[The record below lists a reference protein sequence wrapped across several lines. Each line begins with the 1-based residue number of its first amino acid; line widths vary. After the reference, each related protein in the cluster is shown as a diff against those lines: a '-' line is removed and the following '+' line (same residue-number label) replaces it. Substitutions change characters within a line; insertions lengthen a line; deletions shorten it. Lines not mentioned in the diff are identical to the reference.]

1 MEIKEKYN
9 YNKIKKMKKVEE
21 EYKLNHDT
29 LVTFGDE
36 ALTFRKDDP
45 RTQEHID
52 KKKIENLKKM
62 KKDGEDNLWAGICLS
77 NTRQDDET
85 FEAYQDR
92 RKTVKQ
98 LQKLYKVLGREEC
111 IKQYPN
117 GFAYALYIAMG
128 NEKEDYSTF
137 MKKEMKQQKE
147 EEVLQFEV
155 KDQDGNILDIPVE
168 INNNK
173 K

>member
-1 MEIKEKYN
+1 
-9 YNKIKKMKKVEE
+9 MKKVEE

-36 ALTFRKDDP
+36 TLTFRKDDP
-45 RTQEHID
+45 KTQEYID
-52 KKKIENLKKM
+52 KKKAENLEKM
-62 KKDGEDNLWAGICLS
+62 KKDGQVDLWAGISLS
-77 NTRQDDET
+77 NTRQDNET

-98 LQKLYKVLGREEC
+98 LQKLYKILGREEC
-111 IKQYPN
+111 KKQYPN
-117 GFAYALYIAMG
+117 GFAYALYVALG
-128 NEKEDYSTF
+128 NKKEDYSTF

>member
-1 MEIKEKYN
+1 
-9 YNKIKKMKKVEE
+9 MKKVKKNNDVLITHGE
-21 EYKLNHDT
+21 
-29 LVTFGDE
+29 E

-98 LQKLYKVLGREEC
+98 LQKLYKVLGRDEC
-111 IKQYPN
+111 KKQYPN
-117 GFAYALYIAMG
+117 GFAYALYIALG
-128 NEKEDYSTF
+128 NQKEDYNNF
-137 MKKEMKQQKE
+137 LKKELKQQKGDDE
-147 EEVLQFEV
+147 LQFEV
-155 KDQDGNILDIPVE
+155 KDQDGNVLDIPVE
-168 INNNK
+168 INNNNNK

>member
-1 MEIKEKYN
+1 
-9 YNKIKKMKKVEE
+9 MKKVEE

-45 RTQEHID
+45 KTQEYID
-52 KKKIENLKKM
+52 KKKAENLKKM
-62 KKDGEDNLWAGICLS
+62 KKDGQVDLWAGISLS
-77 NTRQDDET
+77 NTRQDNET

-98 LQKLYKVLGREEC
+98 LQKLYKILGREEC
-111 IKQYPN
+111 KKQYPN
-117 GFAYALYIAMG
+117 GFAYALYVALG
-128 NEKEDYSTF
+128 NKKEDYSTF

>member
-1 MEIKEKYN
+1 
-9 YNKIKKMKKVEE
+9 MKKVEE

-45 RTQEHID
+45 KTQEYID
-52 KKKIENLKKM
+52 KKKAENLEKM
-62 KKDGEDNLWAGICLS
+62 KKDGQVDLWAGISLS
-77 NTRQDDET
+77 NTRQDNET

-98 LQKLYKVLGREEC
+98 LQKLYKILGREEC
-111 IKQYPN
+111 KKQYPN
-117 GFAYALYIAMG
+117 GFAYALYVALG
-128 NEKEDYSTF
+128 NKKEDYSTF

>member
-1 MEIKEKYN
+1 
-9 YNKIKKMKKVEE
+9 MKKLEE
-21 EYKLNHDT
+21 EFELNHDT
-29 LVTFGDE
+29 LVTFGEE

-52 KKKIENLKKM
+52 KKKMENLKKM

-137 MKKEMKQQKE
+137 MKNEKEKE
-147 EEVLQFEV
+147 NGEQPFTATI
-155 KDQDGNILDIPVE
+155 DGPDGKTE
-168 INNNK
+168 IITGIMNNNNNK